1 MVATAA
7 PSAAEDRDSAPLQVA
22 GKVIAAPRA
31 ARHIQHVDYLRAPV
45 LQYPSASRRFGEQ
58 GRVVLRVLI
67 GADGQAEKIE
77 LHEASA
83 FQRLNEAAIEAAQ
96 RALYKPYTEDG
107 VAQPAWALVALSFQ
121 LRR

>member
-1 MVATAA
+1 
-7 PSAAEDRDSAPLQVA
+7 
-22 GKVIAAPRA
+22 
-31 ARHIQHVDYLRAPV
+31 
-45 LQYPSASRRFGEQ
+45 
-58 GRVVLRVLI
+58 
-67 GADGQAEKIE
+67 

-83 FQRLNEAAIEAAQ
+83 FHRLNEAAIEAAQ